1 MIKYTFNKL
10 LKEKTGNKLIQLFRY
25 CITGGT
31 AAIVD
36 FSSLYILTELINI
49 HYLISAII
57 AFIFGL
63 TTNYILSIFWVFNK
77 RRLKSRFLEFVIFSI
92 IGIVGLGLNELI
104 IWYFTEY
111 IHFHYM
117 MSKML
122 STVVVVSW
130 NFYGKKN
137 ILFS

>member
-77 RRLKSRFLEFVIFSI
+77 RRLKSRFLEFIIFSI

-111 IHFHYM
+111 VHFHYLL
-117 MSKML
+117 SKVV
-122 STVVVVSW
+122 STIVIFSW
-130 NFYGKKN
+130 NFLARKF
-137 ILFS
+137 ILFR

>member
-1 MIKYTFNKL
+1 MIKYKIDKL

-36 FSSLYILTELINI
+36 FSSLYILTELVNI

-57 AFIFGL
+57 AFILGL